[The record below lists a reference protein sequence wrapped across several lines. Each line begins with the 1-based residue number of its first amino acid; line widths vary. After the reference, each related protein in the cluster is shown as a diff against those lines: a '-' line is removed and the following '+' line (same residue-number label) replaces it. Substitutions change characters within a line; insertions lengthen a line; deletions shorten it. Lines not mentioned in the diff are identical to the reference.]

1 VTAQAA
7 GLEEIASAMPMPFI
21 VGHSVVTVVPG
32 ENYMELLEY
41 DPIPFLCVTLGFLNF
56 ADHSGVH
63 NALFLSIGGE
73 IKNSTR
79 GSPGVLNHSIFG

>member
-1 VTAQAA
+1 
-7 GLEEIASAMPMPFI
+7 
-21 VGHSVVTVVPG
+21 VVAVVSG
-32 ENYMELLEY
+32 ENHIELFEY
-41 DPIPFLCVTLGFLNF
+41 DPVSFRCVTLGFLNF

-79 GSPGVLNHSIFG
+79 GSPGVLNHSIFGSISAYVPFVQLLS